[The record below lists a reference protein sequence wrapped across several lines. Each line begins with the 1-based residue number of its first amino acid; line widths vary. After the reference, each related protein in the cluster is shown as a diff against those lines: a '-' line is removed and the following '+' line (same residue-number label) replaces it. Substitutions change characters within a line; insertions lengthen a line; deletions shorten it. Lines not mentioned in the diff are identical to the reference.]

1 MSFLE
6 EKLGWEPDLN
16 RGLIASVVF
25 HVALL
30 LLGYF
35 GMPRLFEDDII
46 VAPMGIEA
54 ALVSDITAAPK
65 VDKAGPPPEKPKEQ
79 VQKAEPPKKEAKP
92 APAKENPKPAA
103 APPPPP
109 PPEEKVVALP
119 DPEKP
124 KEEPKKEEKKPEEK
138 KVEEKPKK
146 KPEEKKVEEKPKK
159 KDDNELDALL
169 ANVLDA
175 PAAEPTPEQPKK
187 QAKPEPAQPTTG
199 PQTAELSVV
208 PLSASD
214 ADNIGAQIGKNWSVD
229 IGSLPDPSQYLA
241 WVRVKFDG
249 TGKVIGVEFMEP
261 GRMSDPRYRMVA
273 ESCRRAFMIT
283 ERVQFPRGKEQ
294 PVIQFGCDPRYA
306 GF

>member
-6 EKLGWEPDLN
+6 EKLGWEPELN
-16 RGLIASVVF
+16 QGLMASVVF
-25 HVALL
+25 HIALL
-30 LLGYF
+30 LVVYF
-35 GMPRLFEDDII
+35 GVPNIFEDEII

-65 VDKAGPPPEKPKEQ
+65 VDKAGKPTEKPKQQQAEQTKKKETAPAPEKPKQ
-79 VQKAEPPKKEAKP
+79 TASVT
-92 APAKENPKPAA
+92 
-103 APPPPP
+103 PPPP

-119 DPEKP
+119 DKEKP
-124 KEEPKKEEKKPEEK
+124 KEEEKPKEKEPEKPKA
-138 KVEEKPKK
+138 EEKPK
-146 KPEEKKVEEKPKK
+146 EKPKDK
-159 KDDNELDALL
+159 PKEQPKEEPDPLAALL
-169 ANVLDA
+169 NTVLDE
-175 PAAEPTPEQPKK
+175 PAAEPTPEKPKN
-187 QAKPEPAQPTTG
+187 QARPEPAEPTTG

-208 PLSASD
+208 PLSAMD

-249 TGKVIGVEFMEP
+249 AGRVLGVEFMEP

-283 ERVQFPRGKEQ
+283 ERVQFPPGKEQ